1 MNLEQR
7 EFVDPSR
14 PPLLRCFVG
23 EEENGREPNY
33 NFNTS
38 VFHLTRQL
46 SRFRGRK
53 LTFAALYVALRNKVS
68 EHVTD
73 RKRAALILQRKNV
86 SPKKTSRRFSLK
98 LSKFPRV
105 DHVDLYRV
113 PNDHTNVTYHFHVL
127 APSELISSLPVR
139 KHYHRWF
146 YTVRTTIGTDDTST
160 EMISIRSVSSNDL
173 LLLYCYYYCYYCQ
186 NGRGKW
192 VDDN

>member
-7 EFVDPSR
+7 QLVDPSR

-46 SRFRGRK
+46 SRFRGRR

-73 RKRAALILQRKNV
+73 RKRAALIPQRKNV
-86 SPKKTSRRFSLK
+86 SPKKNIAKIFIKIIQVSSRRSHR
-98 LSKFPRV
+98 P
-105 DHVDLYRV
+105 
-113 PNDHTNVTYHFHVL
+113 
-127 APSELISSLPVR
+127 IS
-139 KHYHRWF
+139 
-146 YTVRTTIGTDDTST
+146 
-160 EMISIRSVSSNDL
+160 RS
-173 LLLYCYYYCYYCQ
+173 
-186 NGRGKW
+186 
-192 VDDN
+192 